1 MSYCQTSFV
10 ERDKATIN
18 TLITKNPFATLLS
31 NHQGNL
37 EISHLPFIYDENE
50 GENGCLYAHFA
61 RANRHWKAMDA
72 ASECVIVFQGP
83 HSYIS
88 PHWYEKKAEDHI
100 PTWNYAVVHAHGSP
114 QRIADKEKLFWQ
126 MNRIYESHEKNSTLL
141 VTEEEKSQLF
151 AHVVL
156 FRIAVTRFESIFK
169 LSQNRSEGDAQGAIE
184 GLANSLDTQ
193 KIELSQMM
201 QVALSS
207 RTQKA

>member
-1 MSYCQTSFV
+1 
-10 ERDKATIN
+10 
-18 TLITKNPFATLLS
+18 
-31 NHQGNL
+31 
-37 EISHLPFIYDENE
+37 
-50 GENGCLYAHFA
+50 
-61 RANRHWKAMDA
+61 MDA

-126 MNRIYESHEKNSTLL
+126 MNRMYESHEKNSTLL

-156 FRIAVTRFESIFK
+156 FRITVTRFESILK